1 MNGDWIMTKR
11 KILSV
16 NLGHLSERWERYCKD
31 RRVSKSDATRQV
43 IRKLVSSASPDVVE
57 DDSESPVLSGLKKRI
72 EIRVTETEHHEIAR
86 LAKDA
91 GFSANAWIVAVIRA
105 QLGYGPQLGQYE
117 LEQLSRSNSLLLA
130 IGRNLNQIAR
140 VLNSTQESRSIDLL
154 TVIESLT
161 KLVEAHTTEVS
172 TLIRANVERWTR

>member
-1 MNGDWIMTKR
+1 MTKGN
-11 KILSV
+11 ILSV
-16 NLGHLSERWERYCKD
+16 NLGNLSNGWERYCKD
-31 RRVSKSDATRQV
+31 RGVSRSDATRQV
-43 IRKLVSSASPDVVE
+43 IRKLVCSVSPEVVAA
-57 DDSESPVLSGLKKRI
+57 DSEPSTLGGLKRRI
-72 EIRVTETEHHEIAR
+72 EIRVTETEYQEMVR
-86 LAKDA
+86 LATNA
-91 GFSANAWIVAVIRA
+91 GFSVNVWIVVAIRV
-105 QLGYGPQLGQYE
+105 QLSNGPQFGQYE

-140 VLNSTQESRSIDLL
+140 VLNSTRESRGADLI